1 MKKASSLI
9 VAAALVGAL
18 GLTTTNGA
26 GADQQRARQP
36 QRTQAPHAGVAP
48 RTQVVPRTQAAPVQR
63 LAPRKARSL
72 RHQCRVTCR
81 TGRGRCIKANYAP
94 EACGNQSRQCY
105 RACKANYPATQYAP
119 GYPLGR

>member
-36 QRTQAPHAGVAP
+36 QRTQAPHAAP
-48 RTQVVPRTQAAPVQR
+48 RTQVVPRTQAAPLQR
-63 LAPRKARSL
+63 LAPRKARSQ